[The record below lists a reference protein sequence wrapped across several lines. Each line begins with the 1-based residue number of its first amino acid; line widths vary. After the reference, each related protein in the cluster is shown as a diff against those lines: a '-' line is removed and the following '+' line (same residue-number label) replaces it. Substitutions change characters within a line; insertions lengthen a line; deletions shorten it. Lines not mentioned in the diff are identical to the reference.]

1 MSTEKKPRKPRVVA
15 PKTALELELEKGFEH
30 AKELTTATKQVAR
43 IVGKFRSSE
52 QQSILRQVWAFVQIR
67 SLPRLSSPRLSS
79 PRLNSW
85 RRFRQ
90 LTASNVGAPLRRRPS
105 RSG

>member
-52 QQSILRQVWAFVQIR
+52 QQSILRQVWAFV
-67 SLPRLSSPRLSS
+67 PPPESPAAVEQ
-79 PRLNSW
+79 PDEPAAEQPN
-85 RRFRQ
+85 
-90 LTASNVGAPLRRRPS
+90 ASGN
-105 RSG
+105 

>member
-43 IVGKFRSSE
+43 IIGKFNVEE
-52 QQSILRQVWAFVQIR
+52 QQQIISRVWAFAKSIQ
-67 SLPRLSSPRLSS
+67 P
-79 PRLNSW
+79 
-85 RRFRQ
+85 
-90 LTASNVGAPLRRRPS
+90 APVAVEPAAEQPVDD
-105 RSG
+105 SGN

>member
-43 IVGKFRSSE
+43 IIGKFNVEE
-52 QQSILRQVWAFVQIR
+52 QQQIISRVWAFAKSIQPAVAVEPPVEQ
-67 SLPRLSSPRLSS
+67 P
-79 PRLNSW
+79 
-85 RRFRQ
+85 
-90 LTASNVGAPLRRRPS
+90 VDV
-105 RSG
+105 

>member
-52 QQSILRQVWAFVQIR
+52 QQSILRQVWAFV
-67 SLPRLSSPRLSS
+67 PPESPAAVE
-79 PRLNSW
+79 PAAVE
-85 RRFRQ
+85 
-90 LTASNVGAPLRRRPS
+90 TAVEQPGDA
-105 RSG
+105 SGN